1 MQIYLPIAEMAVSG
15 ESILLLGAVVGFLG
29 GVFGVGGGFL
39 TTPFLIFM
47 GIPPTIAV
55 GTQSAQLAAS
65 SITGVLGHFR
75 RGNVDVRM
83 AMIMLSGG
91 VIGSVIGIGLF
102 KLLNYFGQVDLF
114 IALSYVFLLGLIG
127 LMMLGESIK
136 AVFFK
141 KYQSGDSAELNQSPF
156 FKKLPYKIRFTK
168 SRLYIS
174 ALVPAG
180 VGFIGGIL
188 TSTLGIGGGFM
199 LVPAMIYII
208 GMPSLLVP
216 GTSLLQI
223 IFIASLACLMHAVA
237 NQTVDIVLALMLMT
251 GGVIGA
257 QLGVRATK
265 YIKGAPAR
273 IILALLIVGVSFR
286 LAADLFLPPIDAF
299 TTVVR

>member
-1 MQIYLPIAEMAVSG
+1 MQVYLPIAEMAVSG
-15 ESILLLGAVVGFLG
+15 ESILLLGAIVGFLS

-47 GIPPTIAV
+47 GIPPAIAV
-55 GTQSAQLAAS
+55 GTQSAQLVAS
-65 SITGVLGHFR
+65 SITGVLGHTR
-75 RGNVDVRM
+75 RGNVDGRM
-83 AMIMLSGG
+83 AVVMLGG
-91 VIGSVIGIGLF
+91 GLVGSVIGIGLF
-102 KLLNYFGQVDLF
+102 KLLSYIGQIDLF

-141 KYQSGDSAELNQSPF
+141 RYQSTDMEPLNQQPF
-156 FKKLPYKIRFTK
+156 FKNLPYKVRFTK

-180 VGFIGGIL
+180 MGVIGGIL
-188 TSTLGIGGGFM
+188 TATLGIGGGFM

-223 IFIASLACLMHAVA
+223 IFIGSFACLMHAVA
-237 NQTVDIVLALMLMT
+237 NQTVDIMLALLLMT
-251 GGVIGA
+251 GGVVGA

-265 YIKGAPAR
+265 LIKGAPAR

-286 LAADLFLPPIDAF
+286 LAADLFLPPLDAF

>member
-1 MQIYLPIAEMAVSG
+1 MQIYLPIAEMAISG

-29 GVFGVGGGFL
+29 GIFGVGGGFL

-47 GIPPTIAV
+47 GIPPAIAV
-55 GTQSAQLAAS
+55 GTQSAQLVAS
-65 SITGVLGHFR
+65 SVTGVLGHFR
-75 RGNVDVRM
+75 KGNVDVRM
-83 AMIMLSGG
+83 AVIMLGGG
-91 VIGSVIGIGLF
+91 VVGSTIGIALF
-102 KLLNYFGQVDLF
+102 KLLHYFGQVDLF
-114 IALSYVFLLGLIG
+114 IALSYVFLLGMIG
-127 LMMLGESIK
+127 LMMLYESVR

-141 KYQSGDSAELNQSPF
+141 STQSTDSGALTQKPF
-156 FKKLPYKIRFTK
+156 FKNLPYKIRFTK

-180 VGFIGGIL
+180 VGLVGGIL
-188 TSTLGIGGGFM
+188 TSMMGIGGGFI

-208 GMPSLLVP
+208 GMPSLLVA

-223 IFIASLACLMHAVA
+223 IFVASLACFMHAIA

-251 GGVIGA
+251 GGVVGA
-257 QLGVRATK
+257 QMGVRATK
-265 YIKGAPAR
+265 YVKGAPAR

-286 LAADLFLPPIDAF
+286 LAMDLFLPPIDTF

>member
-1 MQIYLPIAEMAVSG
+1 MQVYLPIAEMAISG

-29 GVFGVGGGFL
+29 GIFGVGGGFL

-47 GIPPTIAV
+47 GIPPAIAV
-55 GTQSAQLAAS
+55 GTQSAQLVAS

-75 RGNVDVRM
+75 KGNVDSRM
-83 AMIMLSGG
+83 AMIMLGG
-91 VIGSVIGIGLF
+91 GLLGSVIGAGLF
-102 KLLNYFGQVDLF
+102 KLLAHIGQVDLF
-114 IALSYVFLLGLIG
+114 INVSYVFLLGMIG
-127 LMMLGESIK
+127 IMMLMESVK
-136 AVFFK
+136 TTFFK
-141 KYQSGDSAELNQSPF
+141 KHQLADTDTLTQQPF
-156 FKKLPYKIRFTK
+156 FKNLPYKIRFPK
-168 SRLYIS
+168 SRLFIS

-180 VGFIGGIL
+180 VGLIGGIL
-188 TSTLGIGGGFM
+188 TATLGIGGGFI

-223 IFIASLACLMHAVA
+223 IFVAAFACLIHAVA

-251 GGVIGA
+251 GSVVGA
-257 QLGVRATK
+257 QAGVRFTK
-265 YIKGAPAR
+265 YIRGAPAR

-286 LAADLFLPPIDAF
+286 LAADLFLPPLDIF

>member
-39 TTPFLIFM
+39 TTPFLIFL
-47 GIPPTIAV
+47 GIPPAIAV

-65 SITGVLGHFR
+65 SVTGVLGHFR
-75 RGNVDVRM
+75 RSNVDVRM
-83 AMIMLSGG
+83 ALMMLAGG
-91 VIGSVIGIGLF
+91 VVGSVIGIAVF
-102 KLLNYFGQVDLF
+102 KLLSYFGQVDLF

-127 LMMLGESIK
+127 LMMLFESIK

-141 KYQSGDSAELNQSPF
+141 KHQTGDIEALTQKPF
-156 FKKLPYKIRFTK
+156 FKNLPYKVRFTK

-174 ALVPAG
+174 ALIPAG
-180 VGFIGGIL
+180 VGFVGGIL
-188 TSTLGIGGGFM
+188 TSTLGIGGGFI

-208 GMPSLLVP
+208 GMPSLLVA

-223 IFIASLACLMHAVA
+223 IFVASLACLMHAVA

-251 GGVIGA
+251 GGVVGA
-257 QLGVRATK
+257 QFGVRATK

-286 LAADLFLPPIDAF
+286 LAADLFLPPLEIF